1 MWVLSWVK
9 KISWSKKWQLTPV
22 VLPGKF
28 HGQRSLSDYS
38 PQGLQE
44 SDTTEQLSTH
54 TQIESESCSVMSDP
68 LQPHGLYNPW
78 NSPGQNTGMGSL
90 SLLQGIFPNQGA
102 NPGLPHCRRI
112 LYQLSHKGSP
122 HTLKASIKKMLRD
135 KAWSP
140 QWYHLYYRSN
150 CPNYS
155 SCFGE
160 GPLVFH
166 NLSLDC

>member
-1 MWVLSWVK
+1 MQEMWVLSWVK
-9 KISWSKKWQLTPV
+9 KISWSKKWQPTPA
-22 VLPGKF
+22 VLPGKL

-38 PQGLQE
+38 TRGHQE
-44 SDTTEQLSTH
+44 SDTTERLSTR
-54 TQIESESCSVMSDP
+54 TQIENETWSVLSDS

-90 SLLQGIFPNQGA
+90 SLLQGIFPNQGP
-102 NPGLPHCRRI
+102 NPGLPHCRQI
-112 LYQLSHKGSP
+112 LYQLSHREAHTHSRQ
-122 HTLKASIKKMLRD
+122 TLKRYFEIKLKTHS
-135 KAWSP
+135 W
-140 QWYHLYYRSN
+140 
-150 CPNYS
+150 YS